1 MKDFSD
7 YRKNYTKYSLLEDE
21 LVKDPFDLFKIWL
34 KMAEDDDKIDEPNA
48 FTLSTV
54 NKKNEPRIINQLSY
68 YQINLQTRINT
79 NFLFPQQFK
88 KQKT

>member
-54 NKKNEPRIINQLSY
+54 NKKMNQEIELFLMKKLKQNGIVFL
-68 YQINLQTRINT
+68 QIMTA
-79 NFLFPQQFK
+79 K
-88 KQKT
+88 G

>member
-54 NKKNEPRIINQLSY
+54 NKKNEPRNRVVLMKKLKQRGIVFLSL
-68 YQINLQTRINT
+68 IHI
-79 NFLFPQQFK
+79 
-88 KQKT
+88 